1 MSSNTCCFL
10 RTAPPIVISPNP
22 QDSTRLLGSKHR
34 KDGSAT
40 ETDLLCLPNTW
51 ADSWNDFNPKLFHY
65 TWADGL
71 NGLNLK
77 RLGAEIESTS
87 STMFGNR
94 VQQSGFAPNA
104 ASVGDNASPQRS
116 PSTPNSSSHQPQIPI
131 SALVNESIGSST
143 IAQDLGGV
151 SVGSPLTSSFRPFV
165 PLEVWEFCH
174 RQPGGRAPCRD
185 RDEDQRSGR
194 MDIRNLNNAKKKAYA
209 DQAFISS
216 HQRIAVIVPQFLGP
230 KHGKD
235 SSATETDLLSLSNTW
250 ADGWNGINPKRL
262 RAASVSS
269 CDATDAVVSYATKST
284 PMLSAS
290 SSVDIAWAPSSSIV
304 PNQLER
310 QGQDRQH
317 TLLVTHPPPAPDA
330 ASSSDAMQITT
341 PPQRSQ

>member
-131 SALVNESIGSST
+131 SAL
-143 IAQDLGGV
+143 
-151 SVGSPLTSSFRPFV
+151 
-165 PLEVWEFCH
+165 
-174 RQPGGRAPCRD
+174 
-185 RDEDQRSGR
+185 
-194 MDIRNLNNAKKKAYA
+194 
-209 DQAFISS
+209 
-216 HQRIAVIVPQFLGP
+216 
-230 KHGKD
+230 
-235 SSATETDLLSLSNTW
+235 
-250 ADGWNGINPKRL
+250 
-262 RAASVSS
+262 
-269 CDATDAVVSYATKST
+269 
-284 PMLSAS
+284 
-290 SSVDIAWAPSSSIV
+290 
-304 PNQLER
+304 
-310 QGQDRQH
+310 
-317 TLLVTHPPPAPDA
+317 
-330 ASSSDAMQITT
+330 
-341 PPQRSQ
+341 

>member
-1 MSSNTCCFL
+1 
-10 RTAPPIVISPNP
+10 
-22 QDSTRLLGSKHR
+22 
-34 KDGSAT
+34 
-40 ETDLLCLPNTW
+40 
-51 ADSWNDFNPKLFHY
+51 
-65 TWADGL
+65 
-71 NGLNLK
+71 
-77 RLGAEIESTS
+77 
-87 STMFGNR
+87 MFGNR

-290 SSVDIAWAPSSSIV
+290 SSVDIAWAPSSSIGTR
-304 PNQLER
+304 LCER
-310 QGQDRQH
+310 RESGPPIYSPPTLARGSTSTSPESIGTTRPGSSTHSAGH
-317 TLLVTHPPPAPDA
+317 TPA
-330 ASSSDAMQITT
+330 ASS
-341 PPQRSQ
+341 RRGLVF